1 MKNSISRQ
9 HIYLLS
15 ASFFLLLFV
24 LLFSFTVLIPAGK
37 EYRVKRV
44 AMKKVSQELREYEM
58 FHSETL
64 STLKEMQHK
73 NRRVITSFDA
83 TFNPQKFEKQN
94 QKFFSALHISSINF
108 LNLEEKFAVYEVNT
122 TSKISSP
129 TSFYKFLDNINKSDW
144 IIEVNFPIEFK
155 RSGDEIKSSFTMK
168 VYSNNKD
175 TNTSTS
181 ASEAK

>member
-24 LLFSFTVLIPAGK
+24 LLFSFAVLIPAGK
-37 EYRVKRV
+37 EYRIKRV
-44 AMKKVSQELREYEM
+44 EMKKASKELRGYTR

-64 STLKEMQHK
+64 ETLKDLQHK
-73 NRRVITSFDA
+73 NRRIITSFDA

-94 QKFFSALHISSINF
+94 QKYFSALRVSSINF
-108 LNLEEKFAVYEVNT
+108 LNLEEEFAVYEVNT
-122 TSKISSP
+122 TSKINSP

-144 IIEVNFPIEFK
+144 IIEVNFPISFK
-155 RSGDEIKSSFTMK
+155 RSGDEINSSFTMK

-175 TNTSTS
+175 TNASTS